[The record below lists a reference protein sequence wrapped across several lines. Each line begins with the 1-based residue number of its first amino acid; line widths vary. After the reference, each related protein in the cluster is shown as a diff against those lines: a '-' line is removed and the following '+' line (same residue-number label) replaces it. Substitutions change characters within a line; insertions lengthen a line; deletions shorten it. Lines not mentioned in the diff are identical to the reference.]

1 MPFLQKDRL
10 VFLQQS
16 LNPSQLNWAE
26 AEITGQRQR
35 LQPKLGRLIVAIN
48 VDVRW
53 LVWLMRVE
61 VHAVR
66 ART

>member
-1 MPFLQKDRL
+1 M
-10 VFLQQS
+10 FLQQS

-26 AEITGQRQR
+26 AEIAGQRKR

-53 LVWLMRVE
+53 LVWLMRME
-61 VHAVR
+61 VHTVR
-66 ART
+66 TRT